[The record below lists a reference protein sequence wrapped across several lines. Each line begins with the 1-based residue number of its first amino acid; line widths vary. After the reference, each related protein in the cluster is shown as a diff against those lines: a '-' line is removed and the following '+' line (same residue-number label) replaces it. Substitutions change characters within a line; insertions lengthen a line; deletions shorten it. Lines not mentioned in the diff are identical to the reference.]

1 MIREPWS
8 EAGGEDGT
16 ITARRCLCVA
26 MKILK
31 AGVREVVPDGL
42 YIVISCS
49 WVATASGAPMHGEP
63 TAHFLHL
70 DPIAR
75 FAVH

>member
-26 MKILK
+26 MKTLK
-31 AGVREVVPDGL
+31 AGVCEVVPDGL
-42 YIVISCS
+42 YIVISRS
-49 WVATASGAPMHGEP
+49 WVATASGVPMHREP
-63 TAHFLHL
+63 TAPFVHL
-70 DPIAR
+70 AAVAR
-75 FAVH
+75 FAVR